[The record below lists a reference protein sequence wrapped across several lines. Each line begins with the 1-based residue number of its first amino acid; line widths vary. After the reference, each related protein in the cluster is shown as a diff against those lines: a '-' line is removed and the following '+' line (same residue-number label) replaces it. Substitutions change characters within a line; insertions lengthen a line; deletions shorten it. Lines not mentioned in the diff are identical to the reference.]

1 MSDNEEYNPTT
12 SADHEE
18 DDDFIEEEEPAS
30 KKQKSNAGEKRKR
43 DDTSKN
49 TGDGEHVFQLTTRRR
64 ISVRAFSN
72 GLPSVDIRE
81 TYKDKVTG
89 ELKFGK
95 GICLPLA
102 QWETLKELM
111 PDIDEAITKIQK
123 K

>member
-1 MSDNEEYNPTT
+1 MSDNEEYKPTAA
-12 SADHEE
+12 ADHEE
-18 DDDFIEEEEPAS
+18 DEDFVEEEPTT
-30 KKQKSNAGEKRKR
+30 KRQKRNAGEKRKR
-43 DDTSKN
+43 DDSSKDS
-49 TGDGEHVFQLTTRRR
+49 GEGEHVFQLSSKRRVA
-64 ISVRAFSN
+64 VRAFSN

-81 TYKDKVTG
+81 TYKDKNTG
-89 ELKFGK
+89 ELKYGK